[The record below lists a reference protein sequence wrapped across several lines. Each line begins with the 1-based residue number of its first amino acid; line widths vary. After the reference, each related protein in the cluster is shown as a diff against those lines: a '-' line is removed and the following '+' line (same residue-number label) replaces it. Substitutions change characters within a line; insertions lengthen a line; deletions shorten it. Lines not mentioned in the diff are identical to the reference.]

1 MLVCGQH
8 ERFLSM
14 GAYGTQG
21 ALAADLDDFEKM
33 LAELDG

>member
-1 MLVCGQH
+1 
-8 ERFLSM
+8 M